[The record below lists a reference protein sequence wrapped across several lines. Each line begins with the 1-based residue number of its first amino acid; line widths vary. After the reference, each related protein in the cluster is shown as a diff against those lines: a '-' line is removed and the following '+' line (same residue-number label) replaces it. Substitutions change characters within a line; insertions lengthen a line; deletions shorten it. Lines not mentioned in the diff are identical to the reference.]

1 MNIKVHLSFWINV
14 FVFFKYLSRNGTDA
28 SYGNSISS
36 FLRKLHTDFHIDF
49 TNLHSQQQCTSIP
62 FSPLP
67 HQHLL
72 FFVILILVIL
82 TDVKG
87 CLIVVLICISLIVM
101 LSIFSCVCWPSV
113 WLLWEN
119 VYSKEE
125 KMSGPLPIF
134 WFRCSLFFY
143 VELYD
148 SFVYFDY
155 WPLSDISFGNILSHS
170 IGCCFI
176 LLIISFTV
184 QKLFNLIWSH
194 LFIFYFVSLA

>member
-28 SYGNSISS
+28 SYGNSISN
-36 FLRKLHTDFHIDF
+36 FLRNLHTDFHIDF
-49 TNLHSQQQCTSIP
+49 TNLHSHQQYTSIP

-82 TDVKG
+82 PDVKS
-87 CLIVVLICISLIVM
+87 CLIVVLICISLIAM

-125 KMSGPLPIF
+125 KMSGPLPVFWFCCSFFFLCWVVWLLCIF
-134 WFRCSLFFY
+134 WLLTSIRYIIWKYFIPFSRLLF
-143 VELYD
+143 
-148 SFVYFDY
+148 
-155 WPLSDISFGNILSHS
+155 
-170 IGCCFI
+170 
-176 LLIISFTV
+176 
-184 QKLFNLIWSH
+184 H
-194 LFIFYFVSLA
+194 LVDNFLHCAKAF